1 MSAPFGPI
9 ALTLGEISKQIRG
22 TFETFTD
29 PRTGKNSHYTMV
41 DAGLS
46 AFSVFFMQ
54 SPSFLEHQ
62 RTLEQAHG
70 ENNARTLFGVH
81 EIPTDNPIRT
91 SPDPTPPDR
100 VRPVIPAWT
109 AGIQSQ
115 GCESRGR
122 HQAFFKHLRN
132 RQVTVLRLWIPASMP
147 E

>member
-1 MSAPFGPI
+1 MSVPFGPI
-9 ALTLGEISKQIRG
+9 ALTLGEIAKRIRG
-22 TFETFTD
+22 TFETFID

-81 EIPTDNPIRT
+81 GIPTDNPIRT
-91 SPDPTPPDR
+91 LPDP
-100 VRPVIPAWT
+100 
-109 AGIQSQ
+109 
-115 GCESRGR
+115 
-122 HQAFFKHLRN
+122 
-132 RQVTVLRLWIPASMP
+132 
-147 E
+147 

>member
-9 ALTLGEISKQIRG
+9 ALTLGEIAKRIRG
-22 TFETFTD
+22 TFETFID
-29 PRTGKNSHYTMV
+29 PRTGKNPHYTMA

-46 AFSVFFMQ
+46 TFSVFFMQ

-91 SPDPTPPDR
+91 LPDPTPPDR
-100 VRPVIPAWT
+100 VRLAY
-109 AGIQSQ
+109 S
-115 GCESRGR
+115 
-122 HQAFFKHLRN
+122 FLFN
-132 RQVTVLRLWIPASMP
+132 VLREAGVVDSHCSLNGTLLLALDGR
-147 E
+147 

>member
-9 ALTLGEISKQIRG
+9 ALTLGEIAKQIRG
-22 TFETFTD
+22 TFETFID

-81 EIPTDNPIRT
+81 EIPTDNPLRT
-91 SPDPTPPDR
+91 LPDPTPPAKGEARLFLFVQRLPSVVAGNGAEKQDCEIKA
-100 VRPVIPAWT
+100 VR
-109 AGIQSQ
+109 
-115 GCESRGR
+115 
-122 HQAFFKHLRN
+122 RN
-132 RQVTVLRLWIPASMP
+132 QPRR
-147 E
+147 